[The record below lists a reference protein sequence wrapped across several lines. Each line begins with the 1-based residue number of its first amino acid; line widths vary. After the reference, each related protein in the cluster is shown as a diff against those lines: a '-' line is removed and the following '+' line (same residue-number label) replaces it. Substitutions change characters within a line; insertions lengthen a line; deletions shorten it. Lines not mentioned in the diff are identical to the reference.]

1 MSVEDSTETSN
12 ENSSKVNLN
21 KVKKRGVLSVNLS
34 FTRYDVV
41 KRVAESLGYSTTLEN
56 EDSFIIWSDSTVTA
70 EKCAELKPYQRINH
84 FPGMGEIARKDCLA
98 RNLQKMQKIF
108 SDDYDFFPKSWT
120 LPADYTTLMNHYH
133 ELKKRRKNKT
143 FICKPANGAMGNGI
157 HLLQN
162 LEKIGIH
169 DHMVVQ
175 DYLDRPLIVDGMK
188 FDLRIYVLVLSCDPL
203 KIFLH
208 DDGLMRFSTNEYAP
222 PSEKNIDNMF
232 MHLTNY
238 SINKSNEN
246 YENCD
251 DETKG
256 SKRSI
261 KYLKSWMASHNY
273 SFTALWNS
281 IIDIVIKTMI
291 VAEPYLLHA
300 YRMARPGTTSATTS
314 SVCFEVLGMDIFVD
328 RKLRPWLLEVNRS
341 PSFGCD
347 SKVDADIKFDVIK
360 TAFSLLNLKPGEK
373 KRALAAQKELSRA
386 RLLRP
391 RNSLARKTQFGVRK
405 TLLRSQ
411 LSELRRVSDQTKYED
426 NNCGRF
432 RRIFPARGSIQSE
445 YVNLLNAAF
454 RTFLAGR
461 GSMLEPKSH
470 QGMLQHLRESELLDM
485 LQQCEHD
492 ELEAQTAQAE
502 AAAAAATAAQH
513 QVNKPPMKMQP
524 LHKMRPWSSPPP
536 SPFPFSRYVSSPTSF
551 SSGTPVNDDTSSSRS
566 NHRARRLKLH
576 SEDLET
582 SLRKSN
588 AILLKQIDSLFKGD
602 SSVAES
608 TFRKDL
614 NNVTKKSSPLKSVPF
629 RSKKIVFNSI
639 IKYKNKSLLSCNINN
654 LSDNTMNLDRQRV
667 TKAAASSHNR
677 FCRCPDICEKI
688 KNSHIKPY
696 R

>member
-1 MSVEDSTETSN
+1 MSVDECNETTNGSSDKVSTT
-12 ENSSKVNLN
+12 

-41 KRVAESLGYSTTLEN
+41 RRVAESLGYSTTLEN
-56 EDSFIIWSDSTVTA
+56 EDSFIVWSDSTVTA

-98 RNLQKMQKIF
+98 RNLQKMQKIY
-108 SDDYDFFPKSWT
+108 SDDYDFFPKTWT

-133 ELKKRRKNKT
+133 ELRKKRKNKT

-157 HLLQN
+157 HLIQN
-162 LEKIGIH
+162 LEKINMH
-169 DHMVVQ
+169 DHVVVQ

-222 PSEKNIDNMF
+222 PSEKNLDNMF

-238 SINKSNEN
+238 SINKSSEN

-273 SFTALWNS
+273 SFTTLWNS
-281 IIDIVIKTMI
+281 IADIVIKTMI

-300 YRMARPGTTSATTS
+300 YRMARPGTTSATNS

-360 TAFSLLNLKPGEK
+360 TAFSLLNLKPSEK

-391 RNSLARKTQFGVRK
+391 RNSLGRKTQFGVRK
-405 TLLRSQ
+405 ALLQSQ
-411 LSELRRVSDQTKYED
+411 LTELRRVSDQTKYED
-426 NNCGRF
+426 NNSGRF
-432 RRIFPARGSIQSE
+432 KRIFPARGSIQAE
-445 YVNLLNAAF
+445 YVNLLNTAF

-461 GSMLEPKSH
+461 GSLLEPKSH

-492 ELEAQTAQAE
+492 EIEAKTAQAE
-502 AAAAAATAAQH
+502 AAAAAVQQA
-513 QVNKPPMKMQP
+513 NKPTIRMQP
-524 LHKMRPWSSPPP
+524 LHRLRPWSSPPS
-536 SPFPFSRYVSSPTSF
+536 SPFPFSRYVSSPASF
-551 SSGTPVNDDTSSSRS
+551 CSSTPVMDETTSNRS
-566 NHRARRLKLH
+566 NQRARRLKLH
-576 SEDLET
+576 TDDIET

-588 AILLKQIDSLFKGD
+588 AILLKQIDSLFKGN
-602 SSVAES
+602 SSSPED
-608 TFRKDL
+608 TFKKDL
-614 NNVTKKSSPLKSVPF
+614 NHVTKKSSPLTTVPY

-639 IKYKNKSLLSCNINN
+639 IKYRNKSLLSCNINN
-654 LSDNTMNLDRQRV
+654 LSDNTMSLDRHCVRKPV
-667 TKAAASSHNR
+667 SHTR
-677 FCRCPDICEKI
+677 FCRCPEICAKL
-688 KNSHIKPY
+688 KNNHI